1 MNVAELFV
9 RRPVMTTLVMAAI
22 LIFGLVAYRALPVSD
37 LPNVDFPTIQVS
49 ANLPGASPET
59 MASAVATP
67 LEKQFSTIAGLDSMT
82 SANSLGS
89 SSITLQ
95 FALDRNIDAAAQDV
109 QAMIAKAQ
117 RDLPQ
122 DMPAPPSYQKVNP
135 ADQPVLYMALS
146 SPVLPLSQVDE
157 YAETLLAQR
166 ISMVS
171 GVAQV
176 QVFGAQKYAVRAQ
189 LDPRQLA
196 VRGLGVNEVVS
207 AIQTGNV
214 NLPTGTI
221 YGKQEAVTVQATG
234 QLTNAAAYRP
244 LIVAYRNGSPVR
256 LEELGHVIDSVE
268 NDKIASWFNADRA
281 ITLAIQKQPGTN
293 TIAVV
298 DSIMQLLPTIRKQIP
313 ASVSLGIVYDRSQSI
328 RESVNDVKFTLLLT
342 IFLVILVIFLF
353 LRNVS
358 ATIIPSM
365 ALPMSIIGTFA
376 VMYLLG
382 YTIDN
387 LSLMALTLSVGFVV
401 DDAIVMLENIVRHME
416 AGEKPFQATLRGAR
430 EIGFTIISMT
440 LSLAAV
446 FIPVLFMGG
455 ILGRLLH
462 EFAVTISAAI
472 LVSGLVS
479 LTLTPMLCSR
489 FLRPH
494 AEQHHGKFYLRSEQ
508 VFETGLGYYAHSLG
522 FVMRHR
528 LATMVV
534 SGVLA
539 LATVGL
545 FWYIPKGFLPNEDIG
560 QILIFTESAQG
571 TSFQSMVKHQR
582 ELAKVML
589 ADPYIDSFMSSVD
602 NRFGGATNVGRFF
615 ARMKPRGQRPSAEE
629 VIAELRPKLA
639 AVPGVLAYPQMLPPI
654 RIGGTLTKSP
664 YQFTLQDSDTQELYE
679 YAPKLEAKM
688 RKLGML
694 TDVNSDLQMKSP
706 QLNIT
711 INRDRASTLGVTA
724 DQIETALQMSYASQ
738 QVSTIYAPN
747 NQYRVIVE
755 LEPEFYGDPK
765 SLSMLYVRSGSGQL
779 VPLDSL
785 VTVTRTLG
793 PLSVNHLGQLPA
805 VTISFNVKEG
815 VSLGDAVAAVYK
827 EAGQALPSTIST
839 SFQGTAQAFESSLKG
854 LGLLLVMAVL
864 VIYIVLGILYESF
877 IHPITIL
884 SGLPSAGFGALLTLL
899 IFHSELNLYAFVG
912 IIMLVGIVK
921 KNAIMMIDFALEQ
934 QRTEGKDAAT
944 AIYDGSLVRFRPI
957 MMTTMAA
964 LMGTLPIALGWGAG
978 AESRRP
984 LGLAVVG
991 GLVVSQVLTLY
1002 MTPVVYTYMES
1013 FQQWLRRSRRKP
1025 EEEGLIR
1032 EEETVGSGPRRLA
1045 GD

>member
-9 RRPVMTTLVMAAI
+9 RRPVMTTLVMAAV
-22 LIFGLVAYRALPVSD
+22 LLFGVVAYRALPVSD
-37 LPNVDFPTIQVS
+37 LPNVDFPTISVS

-95 FALDRNIDAAAQDV
+95 FTLDRNIDAAAQDV

-122 DMPAPPSYQKVNP
+122 DMPSPPSYQKVNP
-135 ADQPVLYMALS
+135 ADSPVLYLALAS
-146 SPVLPLSQVDE
+146 STLPLSQVDE

-176 QVFGAQKYAVRAQ
+176 SVFGSQKYAVRAQ

-196 VRGLGVNEVVS
+196 VRGLGVDEVVN
-207 AIQTGNV
+207 AIRQGNV

-221 YGKQEAVTVQATG
+221 YGKQEAMTVQASG
-234 QLTNAAAYRP
+234 QLTDAAAYRP
-244 LIVAYRNGSPVR
+244 LIVAYRNGSPIR
-256 LEELGHVIDSVE
+256 LQELGNVIDSVE
-268 NDKIASWFNADRA
+268 NDKIASWFNADRS

-293 TIAVV
+293 TVAVV
-298 DSIMQLLPTIRKQIP
+298 DAIKQLLPTIQKQIP
-313 ASVSLGIVYDRSQSI
+313 AAVTVNVVYDRSQSI
-328 RESVNDVKFTLLLT
+328 RESVDDVKFTLVLT
-342 IFLVILVIFLF
+342 IFLVIMVIFLF
-353 LRNVS
+353 LRNIS

-472 LVSGLVS
+472 LVSGVVS

-494 AEQHHGKFYLRSEQ
+494 AEQHHGKFYQRSEQ
-508 VFETGLGYYAHSLG
+508 VFDSALGYYAYTLG

-528 LATMVV
+528 FATMVV
-534 SGVLA
+534 SGLLL

-545 FWYIPKGFLPNEDIG
+545 FFMVPKGFLPNDDLG

-571 TSFQSMVKHQR
+571 TSFQSMVKHQQ
-582 ELAKVML
+582 ELSKIML
-589 ADPYIDSFMSSVD
+589 ADPYIDSFISSVD

-615 ARMKPRGQRPSAEE
+615 ARMKPRNQRPSAEA

-639 AVPGVLAYPQMLPPI
+639 TVPGVVAYPQLLPPI
-654 RIGGTLTKSP
+654 RIGGNLTKSP
-664 YQFTLQDSDTQELYE
+664 YQFTLQDSDTGELYE
-679 YAPKLEAKM
+679 SAPRLEAKM
-688 RKLGML
+688 HQLGML
-694 TDVNSDLQMKSP
+694 TDVTSDLQLKSP
-706 QLNIT
+706 TLDIA
-711 INRDRASTLGVTA
+711 INRDQASTMGVSA
-724 DQIETALQMSYASQ
+724 EQIETALQMAYASQ

-755 LEPEFYGDPK
+755 LQPEYYGDPK
-765 SLSMLYVRSGSGQL
+765 SLSMLYVRSSTGKL

-785 VTVTRTLG
+785 VTVKRTLG
-793 PLSVNHLGQLPA
+793 PLSVNHFGQLPA
-805 VTISFNVKEG
+805 VTISFNIQEG
-815 VSLGDAVAAVYK
+815 TSLGDAVAAVYR
-827 EAGQALPSTIST
+827 EAAQTLPATVST

-854 LGLLLVMAVL
+854 LGLLLVLAVL

-899 IFHSELNLYAFVG
+899 IFRSELNLYAFVG

-934 QRTEGKDAAT
+934 QRTQGKDAAT

-978 AESRRP
+978 AEARRP

-991 GLVVSQVLTLY
+991 GLLVSQVLTLY
-1002 MTPVVYTYMES
+1002 VTPVFYTYMET
-1013 FQQWLRRSRRKP
+1013 FQQWARRKRTKP
-1025 EEEGLIR
+1025 EEELLR
-1032 EEETVGSGPRRLA
+1032 EEETVGSGPRRIA